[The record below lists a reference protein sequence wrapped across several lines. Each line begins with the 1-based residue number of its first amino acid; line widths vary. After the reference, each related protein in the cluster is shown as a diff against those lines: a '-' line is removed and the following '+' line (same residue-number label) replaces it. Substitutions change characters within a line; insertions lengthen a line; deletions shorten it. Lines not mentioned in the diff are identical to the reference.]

1 MIIGIDLGTAFSLAA
16 AFDNQ
21 GSLVLIPDI
30 YDKTAFYTPSVVHL
44 KGSSCS
50 VGLMALQLLEQ
61 TSDANLIRFFK
72 RYLGED
78 KELYLS
84 PGKNETW
91 YPEGIAALV
100 LKKIINDA
108 EQFLSETI
116 DGAVITVPAH
126 FTDSQR
132 KAVINAAA
140 LIDLKIIDLIEE
152 PVAAALHYGI
162 KNKSKNQNILVY
174 DLGGGTF
181 DATLLSIT
189 DDSVIVIGKDGI
201 SDLGGKEFDEAIAN
215 IIHEQFDKA
224 LGKPISFTGK
234 KLQQLRALA
243 EGVKIELSMPGV
255 MFVNRTCLIGSDSV
269 EIFITRKE
277 FELAIR
283 SDIEK
288 TGKILK
294 RCLTSAGLD
303 ERDVDVMLIVGGSSM
318 IPCIKEYLNQ
328 FMPTLA
334 DKTKFHEPI
343 KAVAFGA
350 ALYGKIMANTGSQ
363 IDSSLPKDVKGVTG
377 YNVAVRAINPYSGDV
392 VLDVIIKKNRPLPTH
407 SMKNYFTPENSNG
420 KMKVEL
426 VQFIE
431 EDDVKT
437 LGFLNVG
444 PLPSNIGNYQIDVT
458 VNCHTDSTISLK
470 AVDPKSGM
478 ELQKTFG
485 KNGMDANYLVK
496 QKALIA
502 KTIVNNVL

>member
-21 GSLVLIPDI
+21 GALVLIPDM
-30 YDKTAFYTPSVVHL
+30 YDKTAYYTPSIVHI
-44 KGSSCS
+44 KGSNCS

-108 EQFLSETI
+108 EQFLTDPIE
-116 DGAVITVPAH
+116 GAVITVPAH
-126 FTDSQR
+126 FTDAQR

-140 LIDLKIIDLIEE
+140 LIDLKIVGLIEE

-189 DDSVIVIGKDGI
+189 DESVIVIGKDGI

-224 LGKPISFTGK
+224 LGRPIDFTGK
-234 KLQQLRALA
+234 KLQQLRAIA
-243 EGVKIELSMPGV
+243 ESIKIELSMPGV
-255 MFVNRTCLIGSDSV
+255 TFINHTCLIGADSV
-269 EIFITRKE
+269 DIFITRKE
-277 FELAIR
+277 FEIAIR
-283 SDIEK
+283 ADIEK

-303 ERDVDVMLIVGGSSM
+303 ERDVDILLIVGGSSM
-318 IPCIKEYLNQ
+318 IPCIKEYLIQ

-334 DKTKFHEPI
+334 GKTKFHEPI

-350 ALYGKIMANTGSQ
+350 ALYGKIISKSTNQ
-363 IDSSLPKDVKGVTG
+363 FDSNLPKDVKGVTG
-377 YNVAVRAINPYSGDV
+377 YNVAVRAMNPFSGDV

-407 SMKNYFTPENSNG
+407 SMKNYFTAENSNG
-420 KMKVEL
+420 KMRVEL

-444 PLPSNIGNYQIDVT
+444 PLPSNVTNYQIDVT
-458 VNCHTDSTISLK
+458 VNCLEDSTISLK
-470 AVDPKSGM
+470 AFDPKSGL
-478 ELQKTFG
+478 ELQKTFS

-496 QKALIA
+496 QKSLIS
-502 KTIVNNVL
+502 KTIVNNVH